1 MISQLFLF
9 AARGRMK
16 EFAMAKRDVLKGLKR
31 ILKKRRL
38 IQRTRRVENSYI
50 WSLLEKE
57 SFLPRLTRRLDKK
70 SI

>member
-1 MISQLFLF
+1 
-9 AARGRMK
+9 
-16 EFAMAKRDVLKGLKR
+16 MAKRDVLKGLKR